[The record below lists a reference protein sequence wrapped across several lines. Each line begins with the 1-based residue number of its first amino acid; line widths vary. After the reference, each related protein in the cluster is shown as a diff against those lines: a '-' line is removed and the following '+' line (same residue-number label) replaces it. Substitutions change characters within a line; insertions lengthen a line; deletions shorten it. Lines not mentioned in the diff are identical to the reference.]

1 MGICSPL
8 HFQPPRR
15 PLPGRLLLVTEQPQL
30 IRLSARD
37 TGRCAKVSQND
48 LWGLSCFKP
57 RNTAPA
63 GLWVPPRR
71 KESRAVLSLFHE
83 QNLVSGCSSQGAKHG
98 LTPAHGLTRRLPP
111 WSSGRRTRCRMGQTR
126 SAGRNRLPR
135 GRRAAESARGKI
147 RVTEPSTPS
156 LPEALGRARVDP
168 KGFEPHATNPWT
180 LMGAVPQGHCTAKG
194 QGDRWWPAPRGLSQ
208 GWGRAR
214 TAPVPTH
221 LPASIPVG
229 QEPES
234 YAEDHVAKKHHLQGI
249 GRQLWGDR
257 SQQHQA
263 ALFSKMEVS

>member
-1 MGICSPL
+1 M
-8 HFQPPRR
+8 
-15 PLPGRLLLVTEQPQL
+15 
-30 IRLSARD
+30 
-37 TGRCAKVSQND
+37 
-48 LWGLSCFKP
+48 
-57 RNTAPA
+57 
-63 GLWVPPRR
+63 
-71 KESRAVLSLFHE
+71 LSLFHE

-180 LMGAVPQGHCTAKG
+180 LMGAIPQGHCTAKG

-229 QEPES
+229 QEPEH

-249 GRQLWGDR
+249 GRQLWGDC

-263 ALFSKMEVS
+263 ALLSKMEVS